1 MAVTQ
6 VPENKPVVVG
16 VDGTKMVLSPSESAQ
31 FNLLP
36 GMDAGVLD
44 ETTGHKQ
51 NGLKAKPYP
60 KICGGNAQRS
70 IGLPSFLSFALGEL
84 ALAISVPLNLKATF
98 RSSESLA

>member
-6 VPENKPVVVG
+6 VPEIKPVVVG

-44 ETTGHKQ
+44 EATGHKK
-51 NGLKAKPYP
+51 NGLKAKTIR
-60 KICGGNAQRS
+60 K
-70 IGLPSFLSFALGEL
+70 GLWWKPPQIKRIVRLVEFCFGRMAFAVQDSFNH
-84 ALAISVPLNLKATF
+84 VPTF
-98 RSSESLA
+98 R

>member
-6 VPENKPVVVG
+6 VPEIKPVVVG

-44 ETTGHKQ
+44 EATGIKRKGMKAQ
-51 NGLKAKPYP
+51 TIRKVLWWKPPQIKRIVRLVEFFFWAYGFRRTGLIQPCA
-60 KICGGNAQRS
+60 NFQMS
-70 IGLPSFLSFALGEL
+70 
-84 ALAISVPLNLKATF
+84 
-98 RSSESLA
+98 

>member
-36 GMDAGVLD
+36 GVDAGVLD
-44 ETTGHKQ
+44 ETTGIKRK
-51 NGLKAKPYP
+51 GIKAKTIRKVLWWKPP
-60 KICGGNAQRS
+60 QIIRIVRLVEFCFGRMAFAIQG
-70 IGLPSFLSFALGEL
+70 SFNH
-84 ALAISVPLNLKATF
+84 VPTF
-98 RSSESLA
+98 R

>member
-1 MAVTQ
+1 MAVTK

-44 ETTGHKQ
+44 EATGHKQ
-51 NGLKAKPYP
+51 NGLKAKTIR
-60 KICGGNAQRS
+60 K
-70 IGLPSFLSFALGEL
+70 GLRRKRLQIERLVEFFEFCSGRTAFGY
-84 ALAISVPLNLKATF
+84 F
-98 RSSESLA
+98 RTIEPCAGFHMR

>member
-36 GMDAGVLD
+36 GVDAGVLD
-44 ETTGHKQ
+44 ETTGIKRK
-51 NGLKAKPYP
+51 GIKAKTIRKVLWWKPPPDHTDCQACRVLFWAY
-60 KICGGNAQRS
+60 GFRRT
-70 IGLPSFLSFALGEL
+70 GLIQPCANFQMS
-84 ALAISVPLNLKATF
+84 
-98 RSSESLA
+98 

>member
-6 VPENKPVVVG
+6 VPEIKPVVVG

-44 ETTGHKQ
+44 EATGHKK
-51 NGLKAKPYP
+51 NDLKVKTIRKGLLRKRMQIEKLVESYFW
-60 KICGGNAQRS
+60 Q
-70 IGLPSFLSFALGEL
+70 IGFGQFGTIEPCASFQM
-84 ALAISVPLNLKATF
+84 
-98 RSSESLA
+98 R